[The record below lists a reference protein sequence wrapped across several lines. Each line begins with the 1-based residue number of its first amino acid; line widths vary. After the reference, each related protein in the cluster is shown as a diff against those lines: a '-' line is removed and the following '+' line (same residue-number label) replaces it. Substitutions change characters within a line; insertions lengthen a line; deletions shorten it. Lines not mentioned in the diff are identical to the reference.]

1 MAGGNLAGS
10 LRKLALDYKTDIVG
24 MYLGNFPA
32 IVIDDPKLIKE
43 VLNNPDFD
51 GRVDVLVARL
61 RSFWKKLGK

>member
-1 MAGGNLAGS
+1 
-10 LRKLALDYKTDIVG
+10 